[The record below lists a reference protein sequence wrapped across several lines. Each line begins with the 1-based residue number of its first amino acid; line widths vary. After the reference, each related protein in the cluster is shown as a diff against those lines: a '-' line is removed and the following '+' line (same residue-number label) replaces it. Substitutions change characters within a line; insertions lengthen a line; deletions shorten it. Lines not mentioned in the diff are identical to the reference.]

1 MLFTEF
7 LDILPNKVTKKWAK
21 DNLSLESYIP
31 VVDKYAEAKV
41 ISRVIL
47 DMASSVNYEDAL
59 ETNYLYMKYDI
70 FVSLTL
76 FARYTNLVIE
86 DIDKNSANYDKIFS
100 SGVYDI
106 IVEACKEDFERFRM
120 IIDRIVGIA
129 DLSIYRE
136 IGRVLTSD
144 AYFERLEKTKKI
156 LNGISLKK
164 YEALERI
171 QKFNDPITSAVVEQ
185 LKTNALD
192 DAISKQK
199 AAIQDGTNKRS

>member
-7 LDILPNKVTKKWAK
+7 LDILPNKVTKKWVK

-86 DIDKNSANYDKIFS
+86 DIDKNSANYDKIFY
-100 SGVYDI
+100 SGAYDI
-106 IVEACKEDFERFRM
+106 VVEACKEDFERFRM

>member
-7 LDILPNKVTKKWAK
+7 LNILPNKVTKKWVK

-106 IVEACKEDFERFRM
+106 VVEVCKEDFERFRM

-164 YEALERI
+164 YAALERI

-185 LKTNALD
+185 LKTNALE
-192 DAISKQK
+192 DAINKQK
-199 AAIQDGTNKRS
+199 AAVQDGTNKRS